1 MPLKAGR
8 SQKVISKNIEEF
20 HTGKIYP
27 RTKAKLG
34 KADADRQAVAV
45 AMRKAG
51 ARRKKGG

>member
-1 MPLKAGR
+1 VPLKAGR